1 MKNILPLLFLFL
13 SHYTFAQVNSVL
25 PSEANN
31 FYENAIVRIKPGIKN
46 LIEKNANNLSL
57 RKVNIDSLIKEL
69 HKNPLLKKGNEK
81 DLEAITILIL
91 VQVSKNA
98 DNELKDIVI
107 HTSHSDSE
115 KETYKKTVALLV
127 ENKSNIAE
135 TVSLLMNKISGSSEM
150 VMDKFK

>member
-1 MKNILPLLFLFL
+1 M
-13 SHYTFAQVNSVL
+13 
-25 PSEANN
+25 
-31 FYENAIVRIKPGIKN
+31 RIKPGIKN
-46 LIEKNANNLSL
+46 LIEKNANKLTL

-107 HTSHSDSE
+107 HMKHQIRRYAE
-115 KETYKKTVALLV
+115 K
-127 ENKSNIAE
+127 
-135 TVSLLMNKISGSSEM
+135 
-150 VMDKFK
+150 